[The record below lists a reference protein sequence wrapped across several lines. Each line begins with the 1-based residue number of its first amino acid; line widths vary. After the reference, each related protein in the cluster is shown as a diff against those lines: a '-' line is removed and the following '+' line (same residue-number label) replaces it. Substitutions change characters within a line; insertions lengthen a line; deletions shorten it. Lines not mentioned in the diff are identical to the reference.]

1 MASPDSDAIAPIKG
15 RLKLRGNCEAGWG
28 RKGLLVRGGGNIKKG
43 NGSNHRVGK
52 ILRIFAENC
61 L

>member
-1 MASPDSDAIAPIKG
+1 MSPDSDAIAPIKG

-52 ILRIFAENC
+52 ILRKFAENF